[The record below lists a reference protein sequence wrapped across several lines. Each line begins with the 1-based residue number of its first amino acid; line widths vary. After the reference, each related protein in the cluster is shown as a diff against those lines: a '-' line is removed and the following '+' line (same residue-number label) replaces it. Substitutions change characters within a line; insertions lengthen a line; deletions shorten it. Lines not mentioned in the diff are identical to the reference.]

1 MKGAQIVDE
10 VISYIDS
17 NRGKYIEELKE
28 FLRIPSISTLVEN
41 NKDMQRGAQFVAD
54 KLKDAGLN
62 HVEIFKTEGHPLV
75 YAEWLG
81 APGKPTV
88 LIYGHYDVQPADPVE
103 LWSSPP
109 FEPVIVDDKIY
120 ARGATDDKGQVYM
133 HIKSV
138 EAMFKVKGSLPL
150 NVKFIV
156 EGEEEIG
163 SGSLSTFLK
172 NNSELLKCD
181 AVLISDTA
189 LFAPGV
195 PTITYG
201 LRGLC
206 YMEVEVT
213 GPSRDL
219 HSGTFGGGVPNPI
232 NVLAKMISQLIDKDG
247 KIKIDGFYDDV
258 LKLSKK
264 ERENFKVLKFSEK
277 KWAKEI
283 GLNGVTG
290 EKGYTTL
297 ERIWARPTLDCNG
310 IIGGFTGQ
318 GAKTVIPS
326 KATAKISMR
335 LVPFQDPKKI
345 EKLFTKYIKKIAPK
359 EVSVKVT
366 SLHGGYPVITP
377 LDDKATIAGAKA
389 MSEAFG
395 KKTVFMREGGSIP
408 IVVEF
413 ANVLKASPV
422 LMGLGL
428 NSENLHSP
436 DEHFNLNHFQLGIK
450 SSAYFM
456 EEYSK

>member
-1 MKGAQIVDE
+1 MKE

-17 NRGKYIEELKE
+17 NRERYVEELKE
-28 FLRIPSISTLVEN
+28 FLRIPSISTLPEN

-62 HVEIFKTEGHPLV
+62 RVEIFQTEGHPLI
-75 YAEWLG
+75 YGEWLG

-88 LIYGHYDVQPADPVE
+88 LVYGHYDVQPVDPIE
-103 LWSSPP
+103 LWSTPP
-109 FEPVIVDDKIY
+109 FEPTIVGEKIF
-120 ARGATDDKGQVYM
+120 ARGATDDKGQMYM

-138 EAMFKVKGSLPL
+138 EAYFKTKGSLPL
-150 NVKFIV
+150 NVKFLI

-163 SGSLSTFLK
+163 SENLSSFLK
-172 NNSELLKCD
+172 NNADLLKCD
-181 AVLISDTA
+181 SVLISDTA
-189 LFAPGV
+189 LFAKGV

-206 YMEVEVT
+206 YMEIEVT

-232 NVLAKMISQLIDKDG
+232 NVLAKMVSQLIDRDG
-247 KIKIDGFYDDV
+247 RIRIDGFYDDV

-264 ERENFKVLKFSEK
+264 ERQNFKALKFSEK
-277 KWAKEI
+277 QWGKEI
-283 GLNGVTG
+283 GLKHLTG

-310 IIGGFTGQ
+310 IWGGFTGQ

-335 LVPFQDPKKI
+335 LVPHQDPKKI

-359 EVSVKVT
+359 EIKVKI
-366 SLHGGYPVITP
+366 SALHGGYPVITP
-377 LDDKATIAGAKA
+377 LEDKATIAGAKA
-389 MSEAFG
+389 MSMAFG

-413 ANVLKASPV
+413 ANRLKASPV

-436 DEHFNLNHFQLGIK
+436 DEHFDLNHFQLGIK
-450 SSAYFM
+450 SSAYYLD
-456 EEYSK
+456 EYSK